1 MPTRPKQKIII
12 LDFGAQYNQLIARR
26 VREAK
31 VYSEVVPYNI
41 TPKEILKYKPKGLI
55 FSGGPSSV
63 RRKDSPMP
71 DKRLFELGIPIL
83 GICYGMQL
91 MGKMLGGG
99 ISGTRKSE
107 YGKTELAVDDDNVLF
122 DGLNPNLICWMSHGD
137 KVTKLPPGF
146 EKLAH
151 TRNTKIASMAD
162 HERGFYGVQF
172 HPEVVHTPWGIDVI
186 SNFLYEVCGCS
197 PTWTPSNFVELAVK
211 DIKKAV
217 KNKKVICGLSG
228 GVDSSVVAALVSMA
242 VGKQLTCIFVDHGFM
257 RKGEMEQVKKTF
269 EEHFKI
275 NLICVDAS
283 KRFFRRLKGVRDP
296 EEKRKIIGEEFI
308 RIFEEEAGKLGK
320 IGYLAQGTLYPDVI
334 ESESHTGA
342 TKVKIKSH
350 HNVGGLPEN
359 MDLKL
364 VEPLRFIFKDE
375 VRHVASQVGLPPHIV
390 YRQPFPGPGL
400 AIRIIGEVT
409 PERVEILQDADA
421 IILEEIYNAG
431 LSRDVWQYFGVLPL
445 IRSVGVMGD
454 ERTYEYP
461 IVVRAVTS
469 EDAMTCDWARLPYG
483 LLEKI
488 SNRVV
493 NEVSGVNRCVFD
505 ITSKPP
511 GTIEWE

>member
-26 VREAK
+26 FREAK

>member
-1 MPTRPKQKIII
+1 MATKPAQKILI

-26 VREAK
+26 VREAR
-31 VYSEVVPYNI
+31 VYSEVVPYTI
-41 TPKEILKYKPKGLI
+41 TPEEVRKLNPSGLI
-55 FSGGPSSV
+55 FSGGPSST
-63 RRKDSPMP
+63 RLKDSPFP
-71 DKRLFELGIPIL
+71 HPGLFNLNIPIL

-91 MGKMLGGG
+91 MGKMLDGHV
-99 ISGTRKSE
+99 SAARKKE
-107 YGKTELAVDDDNVLF
+107 FGKTELTVDDSVVLF
-122 DGLNPNLICWMSHGD
+122 NGLNPNLICWMSHGD

-146 EKLAH
+146 VNLAH
-151 TRNTKIASMAD
+151 TRSTKIAAMAD
-162 HERGFYGVQF
+162 RERKFYGVQF
-172 HPEVVHTPWGIDVI
+172 HPEVVHTPWGIDI
-186 SNFLYEVCGCS
+186 IKNYLYDVCACK
-197 PTWTPSNFVELAVK
+197 PTWTPENFVELAIRDIRKVVK
-211 DIKKAV
+211 KE
-217 KNKKVICGLSG
+217 KVICGLSG
-228 GVDSSVVAALVSMA
+228 GVDSSVVAALVHRA

-257 RKGEMEQVKKTF
+257 RKDEMEQVRTTF
-269 EEHFKI
+269 EEHFKA

-283 KRFFRRLKGVRDP
+283 KRFFARLKGVRDP

-308 RIFEEEAGKLGK
+308 RVFEEEAGKLGK
-320 IGYLAQGTLYPDVI
+320 IGFLAQGTLYPDVI

-350 HNVGGLPEN
+350 HNVGGLPEK

-364 VEPLRFIFKDE
+364 VEPLRYIFKDE
-375 VRHVASQVGLPPHIV
+375 VRNVGSQVGLPPQIV

-409 PERVEILQDADA
+409 PERVKILQEADA
-421 IILEEIYNAG
+421 IILEEVYKAG

-493 NEVSGVNRCVFD
+493 NEVAGVNRCVYD